1 MLSHLE
7 HHRIHRRLDVRI
19 IAPAEFVQS
28 EQSVVVNGY
37 GAFVVN
43 NIRLQGHK
51 DNLVDVIA
59 GGPVFDPPTGC
70 ERVEWNPETRQ
81 WRSVWTRNNVT
92 GTSMVP
98 SSERVFKE
106 GIFNRQP
113 ETRNSRRKSSTIG
126 ILETHRRQKPA
137 FGRRF
142 CSEKDI
148 FRKPHWLAGELGAP
162 ALTIKSPI
170 IPCTS
175 SFL

>member
-126 ILETHRRQKPA
+126 ILETHRRQ
-137 FGRRF
+137 R
-142 CSEKDI
+142 S
-148 FRKPHWLAGELGAP
+148 PHFAGLSGVCEGYSLKAGLAGWG
-162 ALTIKSPI
+162 TRIR
-170 IPCTS
+170 T
-175 SFL
+175 